1 MHEFFVSAMDYA
13 DQEIDPNGSFRIFGI
28 GTEVQI
34 LKTGEYGIVTK
45 IGRRKLTV
53 EIARLKHPC
62 RSFFPYEL
70 EILQ

>member
-1 MHEFFVSAMDYA
+1 MNVFLVSAFDYA
-13 DQEIDPNGSFRIFGI
+13 EPEIDPNGSFRIFGI
-28 GTEVQI
+28 GTKVQI

-53 EIARLKHPC
+53 EIARLKQPC